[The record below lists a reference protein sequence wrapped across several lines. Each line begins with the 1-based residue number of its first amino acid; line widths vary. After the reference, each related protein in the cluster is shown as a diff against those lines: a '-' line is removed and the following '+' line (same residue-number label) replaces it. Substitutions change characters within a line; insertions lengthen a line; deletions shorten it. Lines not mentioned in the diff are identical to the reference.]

1 MSAPRWRRE
10 DGDQYLA
17 QDEEE
22 WLAPVRQFAIDEMM
36 VLIRKDLAELGI
48 EMDAFSSERA
58 LVENGAVQ
66 AAIEKLQQDGHLY
79 HGVLEP
85 PKGMEPDDWEPAQ
98 LLFRATA
105 SATIQTGHCR
115 NRMVDG
121 LIFPLTSRI
130 IWTSERTGGKLI
142 NVFGV
147 DHGGYVK
154 RMMALSRHCQE

>member
-1 MSAPRWRRE
+1 M
-10 DGDQYLA
+10 A

-36 VLIRKDLAELGI
+36 ALIRKDLAELGI

-79 HGVLEP
+79 RGVLEP
-85 PKGMEPDDWEPAQ
+85 PKRHGARRLGAPQAIAVPGNNH
-98 LLFRATA
+98 
-105 SATIQTGHCR
+105 SAMIQTGVR
-115 NRMVDG
+115 NLMVAG

-130 IWTSERTGGKLI
+130 IWTS
-142 NVFGV
+142 
-147 DHGGYVK
+147 
-154 RMMALSRHCQE
+154 